1 MTRAVQTRKPIVVP
15 ALLAELLQH
24 PRVMAA
30 DGRGAQPA
38 EGNSS
43 ESFKPVF
50 FLFFF
55 LTPREIFFFS
65 SLFSALMVPVGG

>member
-50 FLFFF
+50 FFF
-55 LTPREIFFFS
+55 
-65 SLFSALMVPVGG
+65 